1 MNLLF
6 TLNRGYLPVFLPC
19 LRSIIARGGAESYE
33 IYVLHSD
40 LEAADRLSI
49 ENAAGAAGACHFI
62 YVDPAIFDIFP
73 ETKRYPKQ
81 IYYRLA
87 APSLL
92 PDNLE
97 RVLYLDGDTI
107 IINSLAE
114 LYGTDFEGSYFMAC
128 THIRRFLGLFNQVR
142 LSLEEEVP
150 YINTGVM
157 MMNLPALRVNLRLED
172 IQEYALE
179 NRHILMLPDQD
190 IVTALYGQHIKLVD
204 SLRYNLSDRLLN
216 LYNADPLHIPKLDLD
231 WVRENT
237 AIIHYYG
244 RNKPWGEQPYMGIL
258 DVFYYEAIGVE
269 PSEGRRRG
277 QKARAK
283 GKGQVKT

>member
-19 LRSIIARGGAESYE
+19 LRSVMARGGAESYD
-33 IYVLHSD
+33 IYILHSD
-40 LEAADRLSI
+40 LEDADKQSI
-49 ENAAGAAGACHFI
+49 RGAAGTVGVCHFI
-62 YVDPAIFDIFP
+62 YVDPAIFNDFP

-87 APSLL
+87 APALL
-92 PDNLE
+92 PENLE
-97 RVLYLDGDTI
+97 RILYLDGDTI
-107 IINSLAE
+107 TINSLLD
-114 LYGTDFEGSYFMAC
+114 LYNTDFEGSYFMAC
-128 THIRRFLGLFNQVR
+128 THIRRLLGMFNQVR
-142 LSLEEEVP
+142 LSLEEDVP

-157 MMNLPALRVNLRLED
+157 MMNLPALREHLHLED
-172 IQEYALE
+172 IQAYALE

-231 WVRENT
+231 WVRKNT
-237 AIIHYYG
+237 SIIHYYG
-244 RNKPWGEQPYMGIL
+244 RNKPWGEQPYLGIL
-258 DVFYYEAIGVE
+258 DTFYYEATGTE
-269 PSEGRRRG
+269 PSNSRRG
-277 QKARAK
+277 QKAHTRVKKADAK
-283 GKGQVKT
+283 Q